1 MKKIIYILICLLLN
15 LSVFA
20 ATLSEKFNSF
30 LDPIENF
37 NKKEH
42 IIYKDSFDKTNEE
55 FKSIWNLNS
64 KRLPK
69 FKKDSS
75 EINIKNPETF
85 ADILKHDL
93 DDANEIYSE
102 WQKNKN
108 NMKNNAEIVDYIK
121 SEYINPIIH
130 IEQINKIYKDYYN
143 EYLQS
148 LYKNDLIHCAKNKDT
163 NGIYYCYSKYKNS
176 QYISTLDS
184 FKNKLINEDKNS
196 YICLFETSLKDNLA
210 KYQDIIDNIITYSK
224 AYEEKKLNN
233 FYVSRYGQIKNG
245 GMLSAILV
253 ADTIPSKNFYYDT
266 YTPLYVVQV
275 LNGGIIVRDTFPES
289 NSKYAYIETNKKF
302 VDKQNVTGRFL
313 YIGTYKYKNLLG
325 VTKIIYKFKEIAI
338 PNEDFYFINK

>member
-1 MKKIIYILICLLLN
+1 
-15 LSVFA
+15 
-20 ATLSEKFNSF
+20 
-30 LDPIENF
+30 
-37 NKKEH
+37 
-42 IIYKDSFDKTNEE
+42 
-55 FKSIWNLNS
+55 
-64 KRLPK
+64 
-69 FKKDSS
+69 
-75 EINIKNPETF
+75 
-85 ADILKHDL
+85 
-93 DDANEIYSE
+93 
-102 WQKNKN
+102 
-108 NMKNNAEIVDYIK
+108 
-121 SEYINPIIH
+121 IIH

-196 YICLFETSLKDNLA
+196 YICLFETSSKDNLA

-253 ADTIPSKNFYYDT
+253 ADAIPSKNFYYDT

-289 NSKYAYIETNKKF
+289 NSKYAYIDTNKKF